1 MDREKLPTIFSLAAS
16 DPQSQLIQ
24 RGDLQEQDLA
34 QIDAIM
40 AQMGRLRAVERKIS
54 RASQQ
59 YMKLNETDMRA
70 IRMLIAA
77 RHREEVVT
85 PGQLA
90 KHLGI
95 STASV
100 TKMLDRLEAGGHITR
115 QAHPTDRRSQAVE
128 VTPETHVA
136 ARERLGRHHAAR
148 FEAARRL
155 TPEEREVVIR
165 FLGST
170 ADDLESSI
178 TPPDS
183 DVAANGQP

>member
-90 KHLGI
+90 KHLA
-95 STASV
+95 SAPPRSPRCWTAWRPEAHYPPGPSHRPP
-100 TKMLDRLEAGGHITR
+100 LPGRGGHPGNPCGRPRAGG
-115 QAHPTDRRSQAVE
+115 PPPRR
-128 VTPETHVA
+128 P
-136 ARERLGRHHAAR
+136 
-148 FEAARRL
+148 F
-155 TPEEREVVIR
+155 
-165 FLGST
+165 
-170 ADDLESSI
+170 
-178 TPPDS
+178 
-183 DVAANGQP
+183 

>member
-1 MDREKLPTIFSLAAS
+1 
-16 DPQSQLIQ
+16 
-24 RGDLQEQDLA
+24 
-34 QIDAIM
+34 M

-100 TKMLDRLEAGGHITR
+100 TKMLDRLEAGGTLPARPIP
-115 QAHPTDRRSQAVE
+115 PTAAPRPWRSPRKPMWPPASRW
-128 VTPETHVA
+128 A
-136 ARERLGRHHAAR
+136 A
-148 FEAARRL
+148 
-155 TPEEREVVIR
+155 T
-165 FLGST
+165 
-170 ADDLESSI
+170 
-178 TPPDS
+178 TPP
-183 DVAANGQP
+183 VLKPPGT